1 MGGGRKS
8 RPAPPPPPVMLR
20 GSMKEMEQETPMTV
34 ETEGEGIRRKRR
46 GKRALIAQPAAAN
59 VGGEGTSGL
68 QIPKG

>member
-1 MGGGRKS
+1 MGGGRKKS
-8 RPAPPPPPVMLR
+8 KPTPVAPVMLR
-20 GSMKEMEQETPMTV
+20 GSVKEMEQDTPMSI

-46 GKRALIAQPAAAN
+46 GKRAIVAQPAAAN

>member
-1 MGGGRKS
+1 MGGGRKKS
-8 RPAPPPPPVMLR
+8 KPTSVAPVMLR
-20 GSMKEMEQETPMTV
+20 GSVKEMEQDTPMSI

-46 GKRALIAQPAAAN
+46 GKRAIVAQPAAAN

>member
-8 RPAPPPPPVMLR
+8 TPAPPPPVMLR
-20 GSMKEMEQETPMTV
+20 SSVREMEQDTPMTV